1 VAGRHYR
8 VLTPV
13 ARPMQMPSSKARRG
27 ADARPKRTRV
37 SSITLEGR
45 SVIVAMCVGQ
55 LGSLL
60 PHVVVPSILAAFLI
74 PEWHLSGAQAGL
86 LAGSGAAGYML
97 AVPVLATLTD
107 RIDARKILIAGSA
120 LSALGT
126 LLFGI
131 FAQGLWSGA
140 FFNAVA
146 GVGFAGAYMPG
157 LKALTDRLAPGDS
170 SRAITLYTSSFSFGV
185 GLSFLVSQ
193 LVAESFGWRTAFLV
207 TAIGPMVML
216 FVCFLLRPV
225 EPKPAMGR
233 LLDFAPVFR
242 NTKAMGFVLGYGAHC
257 FELYG
262 IRTWLVAFWT
272 FVAMKEANSS
282 LLTPVVV
289 SVLFSLLAMPAS
301 ILGNEFALRFGRH
314 RAITAVMFSS
324 ALVALLIGIFADRS
338 PWFLLPLMMVYA
350 VTVPA
355 DSGALTSGMT
365 MAADPSYRGATMAT
379 HSTVGFSLS
388 ALGAW
393 VVGVAL
399 DAAGGPLSPSAWTA
413 AFSVLAAGILV
424 GPVALYWSR
433 TVTPQP

>member
-1 VAGRHYR
+1 MRMRVLDAGR
-8 VLTPV
+8 
-13 ARPMQMPSSKARRG
+13 
-27 ADARPKRTRV
+27 V
-37 SSITLEGR
+37 SRISLGGR

-97 AVPVLATLTD
+97 TVPVLATLTD

-126 LLFGI
+126 FLFGM
-131 FAQGLWSGA
+131 FASSLWSGA
-140 FFNAVA
+140 LFNAVA
-146 GVGFAGAYMPG
+146 GIGFAGAYMPG

-170 SRAITLYTSSFSFGV
+170 SRAITLYTSSFSLGV

-193 LVAESFGWRTAFLV
+193 LVAESFGWRSAFFV
-207 TAIGPMVML
+207 TAIGPIVML
-216 FVCFLLRPV
+216 LVCFLLRPV
-225 EPKPAMGR
+225 EPKPVQGR
-233 LLDFAPVFR
+233 LLNFAPVLR
-242 NTKAMGFVLGYGAHC
+242 NSQAMGFILGYGAHC

-272 FVAMKEANSS
+272 FVAIRNAGASI
-282 LLTPVVV
+282 LTPVVV

-301 ILGNEFALRFGRH
+301 IIGNELAIKFGRH
-314 RAITAVMFSS
+314 RAITAVMLSS
-324 ALVALLIGIFADRS
+324 AIVALLIGIFADKS
-338 PWFLLPLMMVYA
+338 PWLLLPLMLLYA
-350 VTVPA
+350 LTVPS

-365 MAADPSYRGATMAT
+365 MAASPRHRGATMAI
-379 HSTVGFSLS
+379 HSTLGFSLS

-393 VVGVAL
+393 GVGVAL
-399 DAAGGPLSPSAWTA
+399 DAAGGPLSPSAWMA
-413 AFSVLAAGILV
+413 AFSVLAAGILL

-433 TVTPQP
+433 NATAPP

>member
-1 VAGRHYR
+1 MPGKKANQAAA
-8 VLTPV
+8 
-13 ARPMQMPSSKARRG
+13 ARPEQSG
-27 ADARPKRTRV
+27 VKRI
-37 SSITLEGR
+37 SLNGR

-74 PEWHLSGAQAGL
+74 PEWQLSGAQAGL

-97 AVPVLATLTD
+97 TVPVLATLTD

-120 LSALGT
+120 VSALGT
-126 LLFGI
+126 LLFGL
-131 FAQGLWSGA
+131 FATGLWSGVL
-140 FFNAVA
+140 FNAIA
-146 GVGFAGAYMPG
+146 GIGFAGAYMPG

-170 SRAITLYTSSFSFGV
+170 SRAITFYTSSFSFGV

-193 LVAESFGWRTAFLV
+193 LVAEAWGWRAAFLV
-207 TAIGPMVML
+207 TALGPLVML
-216 FVCFLLRPV
+216 SVCFLLQPV
-225 EPKPAMGR
+225 TPKPAQGR

-242 NTKAMGFVLGYGAHC
+242 NTSAMGFVLGYGAHC

-272 FVAMKEANSS
+272 FVAARNSDGS

-289 SVLFSLLAMPAS
+289 SVLFSVLAMPAS
-301 ILGNEFALRFGRH
+301 ILGNECAIRFGRH
-314 RAITAVMFSS
+314 RAITAVMISS
-324 ALVALLIGIFADRS
+324 ATVALLIGAFADKS
-338 PWFLLPLMMVYA
+338 PWLLLPLVLIYA
-350 VTVPA
+350 ITVPA

-365 MAADPSYRGATMAT
+365 MAADPSYRGATMAV

-393 VVGVAL
+393 ALGVAL
-399 DAAGGPLSPSAWTA
+399 DAAGGPASASAWTA
-413 AFSVLAAGILV
+413 AFAVLAAGILL
-424 GPVALYWSR
+424 GPLALYWSR
-433 TVTPQP
+433 RTTVQA

>member
-1 VAGRHYR
+1 
-8 VLTPV
+8 
-13 ARPMQMPSSKARRG
+13 
-27 ADARPKRTRV
+27 
-37 SSITLEGR
+37 
-45 SVIVAMCVGQ
+45 MCVGQ

-74 PEWHLSGAQAGL
+74 PEWQLSGAQAGL

-97 AVPVLATLTD
+97 TVPVLATLTD
-107 RIDARKILIAGSA
+107 RIDARKILMAGSA

-131 FAQGLWSGA
+131 FASGLWSGA
-140 FFNAVA
+140 VFNAVA

-170 SRAITLYTSSFSFGV
+170 SRAVTLYTSSFSLGV
-185 GLSFLVSQ
+185 GLSFLVAQ
-193 LVAESFGWRTAFLV
+193 LVAENWGWRTAFLV
-207 TAIGPMVML
+207 TAIGPIVML
-216 FVCFLLRPV
+216 SVCFLLRPV
-225 EPKPAMGR
+225 QPKPAQGR

-262 IRTWLVAFWT
+262 IRTWLVAFWA
-272 FVAMKEANSS
+272 FVTVKNGHSS
-282 LLTPVVV
+282 VFTPIVV
-289 SVLFSLLAMPAS
+289 SVVFSLLAMPAS
-301 ILGNEFALRFGRH
+301 MFGNELALRFGRH
-314 RAITAVMFSS
+314 RAITAVMLSS
-324 ALVALLIGIFADRS
+324 AVVALLIGVFADKS
-338 PWFLLPLMMVYA
+338 PWVLLPLIMVYA
-350 VTVPA
+350 FTVPA

-365 MAADPSYRGATMAT
+365 MAADPNYRGATMAM

-393 VVGVAL
+393 GLGVAL
-399 DAAGGPLSPSAWTA
+399 DAAGGPLSSSAWTA
-413 AFSVLAAGILV
+413 AFSVLAAGVLL

-433 TVTPQP
+433 MKHVVSRVD

>member
-1 VAGRHYR
+1 
-8 VLTPV
+8 
-13 ARPMQMPSSKARRG
+13 
-27 ADARPKRTRV
+27 
-37 SSITLEGR
+37 
-45 SVIVAMCVGQ
+45 MCVGQ

-97 AVPVLATLTD
+97 TVPVLATLTD

-126 LLFGI
+126 LLFGL
-131 FAQGLWSGA
+131 FASGLWSGA
-140 FFNAVA
+140 LFNAIA

-193 LVAESFGWRTAFLV
+193 LVAESWGWRIAFFV
-207 TAIGPMVML
+207 TAAGPLVML
-216 FVCFLLRPV
+216 LVCLLLRPV
-225 EPKPAMGR
+225 QPKPAQGR
-233 LLDFAPVFR
+233 LLDFAPVFQ
-242 NTKAMGFVLGYGAHC
+242 NTDAMGFVLGYGAHC

-272 FVAMKEANSS
+272 FVTMKHSS
-282 LLTPVVV
+282 SSVLTPIVV
-289 SVLFSLLAMPAS
+289 SVAFSLLAMPAS
-301 ILGNEFALRFGRH
+301 ILGNELALKFGRH
-314 RAITAVMFSS
+314 RAITVVMISS

-338 PWFLLPLMMVYA
+338 PLFLLPLIVAYA
-350 VTVPA
+350 ITVPA

-365 MAADPSYRGATMAT
+365 MAADPRYRGATMAM

-393 VVGVAL
+393 GVGVAL
-399 DAAGGPLSPSAWTA
+399 DLAGGPSSASAWMA
-413 AFSVLAAGILV
+413 AFSVLAAGILL

-433 TVTPQP
+433 TKRVVLRVD

>member
-1 VAGRHYR
+1 
-8 VLTPV
+8 
-13 ARPMQMPSSKARRG
+13 
-27 ADARPKRTRV
+27 
-37 SSITLEGR
+37 
-45 SVIVAMCVGQ
+45 MCVGQ

-74 PEWHLSGAQAGL
+74 PEWHLTGAQAGL

-97 AVPVLATLTD
+97 TVPVLATLTD
-107 RIDARKILIAGSA
+107 RKDARKILIAGSA

-126 LLFGI
+126 LLFGL
-131 FAQGLWSGA
+131 FASGLWSGA

-170 SRAITLYTSSFSFGV
+170 SRAVTLYTSSFSFGV
-185 GLSFLVSQ
+185 GLSFLVAQ
-193 LVAESFGWRTAFLV
+193 LVAEHWGWRTAFFV
-207 TAIGPMVML
+207 TAVGPLVML
-216 FVCFLLRPV
+216 SICFLLRPV
-225 EPKPAMGR
+225 EPKPAQGR

-242 NTKAMGFVLGYGAHC
+242 NTNAMGFVLGYGAHC

-272 FVAMKEANSS
+272 FVTMKNDRSS
-282 LLTPVVV
+282 IFTPIVV
-289 SVLFSLLAMPAS
+289 SVVFSLLAMPAS
-301 ILGNEFALRFGRH
+301 IFGNELALRFGRH
-314 RAITAVMFSS
+314 RAISAVMFSS
-324 ALVALLIGIFADRS
+324 AVVAVLIGIFADKS
-338 PWFLLPLMMVYA
+338 PWVLLPLIVVYA
-350 VTVPA
+350 FTVPA
-355 DSGALTSGMT
+355 DSGALTSGMA
-365 MAADPSYRGATMAT
+365 MAADPRYRGATMAM

-393 VVGVAL
+393 GVGVAL

-413 AFSVLAAGILV
+413 AFSVLAAGILL

-433 TVTPQP
+433 MRQVVLPLD